1 MTIRLIVGLCNPGTQ
16 YDQTRHNAG
25 SWFVENLVKHHNG
38 QWKSESKLFG
48 RTSKIKIGS
57 HELLLL
63 LPDTFMNRSGKSVVA
78 AVNFYKL
85 QSTQM
90 LVVHD
95 ELDLSPGVARFKDGG
110 GHGGHN
116 GLRDIIPALGNKS
129 DFLRLRIGIGHPGHA
144 KAVSNYVLGKPDQGD
159 KCAIEKIIQEA
170 EQALDYVLDGDL
182 AKAMNQL
189 HSITVK

>member
-25 SWFVENLVKHHNG
+25 SWFVETLAKHYNG
-38 QWKSESKLFG
+38 QWKSDSKLFG
-48 RTSKIKIGS
+48 RTSKIVIGT

-63 LPDTFMNRSGKSVVA
+63 LPDTFMNRSGKSVAA

-85 QSTQM
+85 TSTQV
-90 LVVHD
+90 LVAHD

-144 KAVSNYVLGKPDQGD
+144 SAVSNYVLGKPDQGD
-159 KCAIEKIIQEA
+159 KSAIEQIISEA
-170 EQALDYVLDGDL
+170 EQALNYALDGDL

-189 HSITVK
+189 HSIAIK

>member
-25 SWFVENLVKHHNG
+25 SWFVESLAKHHNG
-38 QWKSESKLFG
+38 QWKSDAKLFG
-48 RTSKIKIGS
+48 RTSKIVIGS

-63 LPDTFMNRSGKSVVA
+63 LPDTFMNRSGKSVAA

-85 QSTQM
+85 QSTQV

-95 ELDLSPGVARFKDGG
+95 ELDLSPGIARFKDGG

-144 KAVSNYVLGKPDQGD
+144 KAVSNYVLSKPDQGD
-159 KCAIEKIIQEA
+159 KAAIEHIIHEA
-170 EQALDYVLDGDL
+170 EQALTYVLADDL

-189 HSITVK
+189 HSIAVK